1 MSRENRNLIILAVS
15 AVVLGLL
22 FIVGLSTYNKE
33 VAKQKTLKYY
43 QSYISE
49 TKTYKSEKLDSGILQ
64 EKITLLDGDTEV
76 GYVYVASDTA
86 TGIPLTQGESVLRLH
101 VFVSKDSKIKGVVVD
116 YSEHTPE
123 YVEKL
128 TPYFNN
134 LKDAD
139 LIDYKKVDTVA
150 GASAFTEPIVIKALD
165 QVTKLVTGRDP
176 NPAVE
181 IDPYEEVFGEYESK
195 EEDSAFTTTETLTKK
210 EIIKDTEGNVIGFA
224 YTATGTREGI
234 PYHDGPARVTL
245 LVGVKEDGTV
255 LGVYKLKVE
264 HTASYFSYHD
274 PFFENLKG
282 KNISEYET
290 VDTVA
295 GATVSWGLIK
305 ELLDAVKGVS

>member
-1 MSRENRNLIILAVS
+1 MKILKTALVLTLVGIICGVLIGVANFVTAPIIEKNAQARAMKAYKSFFDLDNMEEVDLEGTVYQQVKISKDSNLI
-15 AVVLGLL
+15 
-22 FIVGLSTYNKE
+22 
-33 VAKQKTLKYY
+33 
-43 QSYISE
+43 
-49 TKTYKSEKLDSGILQ
+49 
-64 EKITLLDGDTEV
+64 
-76 GYVYVASDTA
+76 GYVYKAKGTNQRGLIDLAVGVKLDGTI
-86 TGIPLTQGESVLRLH
+86 TGIKILESENTAGFYDQYIDSANNTLKGLKGGESALTLAGI
-101 VFVSKDSKIKGVVVD
+101 DNITGVTQ
-116 YSEHTPE
+116 SGE
-123 YVEKL
+123 
-128 TPYFNN
+128 
-134 LKDAD
+134 
-139 LIDYKKVDTVA
+139 LIDRLLKAVTEEAKKHIE
-150 GASAFTEPIVIKALD
+150 EPV
-165 QVTKLVTGRDP
+165 
-176 NPAVE
+176 NPV
-181 IDPYEEVFGEYESK
+181 DPYEEVFGEYESK

-305 ELLDAVKGVS
+305 ELLDAVKAVS